1 MEAASRTRV
10 LTGEFFLVCTATFAA
25 FFAFGI
31 IVLALPLYVRDEL
44 GRSDVGVGFAIGAA
58 SIGAIVAG
66 FVIGDGRF
74 ARAWLVGVV
83 GAALAAAAAYRV
95 GETRPDED
103 EAAPRGWL

>member
-31 IVLALPLYVRDEL
+31 IVLALPLYVRDDL

-66 FVIGDGRF
+66 PVSGRLADRHGRRVMLF
-74 ARAWLVGVV
+74 IASAGMLAGYVVLALEPPFGVV
-83 GAALAAAAAYRV
+83 V
-95 GETRPDED
+95 G
-103 EAAPRGWL
+103 